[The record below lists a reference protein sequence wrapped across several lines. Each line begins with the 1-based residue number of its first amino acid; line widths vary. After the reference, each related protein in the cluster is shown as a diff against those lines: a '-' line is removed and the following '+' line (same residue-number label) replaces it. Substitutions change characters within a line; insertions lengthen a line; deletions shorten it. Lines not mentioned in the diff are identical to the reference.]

1 MMTASFRRAAG
12 LPLFCLGLALAG
24 CATEPTIGPDAR
36 QWLSLQRGG
45 AAASAAPPAMSGEV
59 ADKVHQRYVDSF
71 GNPLPEQFG
80 REDFAGGGEGS
91 GGGR

>member
-45 AAASAAPPAMSGEV
+45 EPPPPPPP
-59 ADKVHQRYVDSF
+59 RRR
-71 GNPLPEQFG
+71 P
-80 REDFAGGGEGS
+80 
-91 GGGR
+91 